1 MSSPNT
7 STIILEG
14 FPLPPEGANPFAH
27 YEEALAASLKR
38 QANTGFK
45 VRQSVLCA
53 LLGYTIIVAAINVFV
68 VVRDGRRRGKKL
80 FLWRLLAR
88 ERGRYIVGNRQVLE
102 PLLTFL
108 VTPFLMAHI
117 ANEWVT
123 TFGTG
128 YSDSTG
134 PLRLV
139 PWMLLFIQIW
149 LVSWASL
156 QSYIITASDTT
167 RFVRA
172 MSPRVTNGLF
182 LGLGAAMFIML
193 IVGTCFGIRAG
204 VYLGNALNAT
214 KVALDRAAE
223 AWPDVSPT
231 AVAQIEH
238 DWDKVDEAR
247 NQTNEASLVVMTAFV
262 VSPFLTAL
270 INVGGIALLVIV
282 HRQIAENHRTFTRGG
297 QITQFAPDTAAPD
310 TVEEDEHV
318 DAAGE
323 KPTSSSPPPVRPPLP
338 NRTSTGTVTHG
349 IASSVETQP
358 SDMYLSINSQAAA
371 HVTSSSPS
379 SPTRSTQAPGQLPR
393 SSPSSRPSRSAIR
406 RLADS
411 DGGGLAVAQA
421 QNLQRLQRAEVDL
434 FITGIVGALMALS
447 LGSLA
452 LYIDLTI
459 NELATTN
466 SPTAEV
472 VIFLGSWM
480 YGAIQAVSLTAQLRS
495 ILLNGTKATA
505 GGVVLDLSSVGGG
518 GTLSTGAGP
527 PTMQSR
533 VGATETLAPTVSGV
547 AALGYM
553 PSLPATAWNEQDIEA
568 GRKKNEGE
576 KGRLWVPSLRGSRRG
591 SKEED
596 KKAGEN
602 RVAGAVVE
610 LGEPELSSASHRRS
624 SL

>member
-1 MSSPNT
+1 MSSPN
-7 STIILEG
+7 STIVLDG
-14 FPLPPEGANPFAH
+14 FPLPPEGANPFAY
-27 YEEALAASLKR
+27 YEVALVASLRR
-38 QANTGFK
+38 QADVGFT
-45 VRQSVLCA
+45 VRQSFLCA
-53 LLGYTIIVAAINVFV
+53 LLGYTIIIAAINVFI

-108 VTPFLMAHI
+108 VTPFLMASV
-117 ANEWVT
+117 ATEWVT
-123 TFGTG
+123 TFGTD

-139 PWMLLFIQIW
+139 PWLLLFVQIW

-156 QSYIITASDTT
+156 QSYIITASDAT

-204 VYLGNALNAT
+204 VDLGNALNTT
-214 KVALDRAAE
+214 KVALVHAGE
-223 AWPDVSPT
+223 AWPDVSPS
-231 AVAQIEH
+231 AVAQIQD
-238 DWDKVDEAR
+238 DWEKVGEAR
-247 NQTNEASLVVMTAFV
+247 HRTHVASLIVMTAFV

-270 INVGGIALLVIV
+270 INVGGIALLVVV
-282 HRQIAENHRTFTRGG
+282 HRQIAENHRTFTRAV
-297 QITQFAPDTAAPD
+297 QITQFAPETAAYD
-310 TVEEDEHV
+310 AVEEDEHV
-318 DAAGE
+318 DAHSKE
-323 KPTSSSPPPVRPPLP
+323 PTSAPPAPARPPLP
-338 NRTSTGTVTHG
+338 TRTWTGTVTHG

-358 SDMYLSINSQAAA
+358 FDMYLSITSQAA
-371 HVTSSSPS
+371 VDLTSSSSP

-393 SSPSSRPSRSAIR
+393 LSPSSRPSRSAIR
-406 RLADS
+406 RLAES

-452 LYIDLTI
+452 LYVDLTVD
-459 NELATTN
+459 ELATTD

-472 VIFLGSWM
+472 VIFLGSWI
-480 YGAIQAVSLTAQLRS
+480 YGAIQAVGLTAQLRS
-495 ILLNGTKATA
+495 VLLNGTKATA

-518 GTLSTGAGP
+518 GTLSNGIGQP
-527 PTMQSR
+527 PMQFR
-533 VGATETLAPTVSGV
+533 IGATDMLAPAVTAA

-553 PSLPATAWNEQDIEA
+553 PSLPATAWNEQDLEA
-568 GRKKNEGE
+568 GRKKSEGK
-576 KGRLWVPSLRGSRRG
+576 KGRLWLPSLRGSRRG
-591 SKEED
+591 SKAED
-596 KKAGEN
+596 KEGAP
-602 RVAGAVVE
+602 VAGAVVE
-610 LGEPELSSASHRRS
+610 FGEPESSSASASERRS